1 MTAAHQGPPT
11 SSVPRLT
18 MIPRRATS
26 VLVILIAMA
35 CGRVAAQGQGTTTFQ
50 LTAVSSGSWNSAGVH
65 TLSSYQTGHSNDFPS
80 NRASYFEFDLDPV
93 QGRALV
99 AAFLQIPG
107 SADFNISTVLPS
119 VCGSAPCFKL
129 GIAPQGPIATD
140 AIVNPLS
147 NNNTYVYQVGN
158 NEGRNQD
165 LGYTWLSDGLH
176 PGLKFDADQHN
187 AVRLQAEMNAGGH
200 WVFWARD
207 RFYIGEGAVS
217 GGECAACPGGF
228 ENYIWGQSSYNTSI
242 VLFVTVANGPR
253 TTAAVQNGTYQIG
266 NLNSG
271 LVLEVPAGQTSPGTH
286 VDQAIAVAGAASQ
299 QWTVTRLDNG
309 NYTIFNVATGL
320 TLEVPNASNSPGEAI
335 DVALSTGQLS
345 QQWVFSGTNDG
356 NYSITNANSGLPLG
370 VASALTLPGAG
381 VDQFKPTGNAE
392 QQWSFR

>member
-1 MTAAHQGPPT
+1 MTAAHQGSLKTP
-11 SSVPRLT
+11 VPCLAAPQRL
-18 MIPRRATS
+18 AAS
-26 VLVILIAMA
+26 AMA
-35 CGRVAAQGQGTTTFQ
+35 MLFAMAGSVAAQAQGTSTFQ
-50 LTAVSSGSWNSAGVH
+50 LTAVSSGSWNSAGTH
-65 TLSSYQTGHSNDFPS
+65 TLSSYQIGHSNDFPN

-99 AAFLQIPG
+99 SAFLQIPG
-107 SADFNISTVLPS
+107 SANYNISTVLPS

-228 ENYIWGQSSYNTSI
+228 ENYIWGQTSYNTSI
-242 VLFVTVANGPR
+242 VLFITVANGPR
-253 TTAAVQNGTYQIG
+253 TTAVVQNGTYQIG

-271 LVLEVPAGQTSPGTH
+271 LVLEVPAGQSASGTH
-286 VDQAIAVAGAASQ
+286 VNQAIAVAGAANQ
-299 QWTVTRLDNG
+299 QWTVTRLDHG
-309 NYTIFNVATGL
+309 NYTISNVATGL
-320 TLEVPNASNSPGEAI
+320 FLEVPNASSSPGEAI
-335 DVALSTGQLS
+335 DVALSTGQEN
-345 QQWVFSGTNDG
+345 QQWIFSGTNDG
-356 NYSITNANSGLPLG
+356 DYSITNANSGLPLG

-381 VDQFKPTGNAE
+381 VDQFKPTGNAD